1 MNISQRCMKTYIS
14 YLCIAAQRD
23 IIRRYVNEGRAILYE
38 YTKTETRQKLTAATY
53 TQFTQKNDICGCLLE
68 NLISVR
74 CNHPIF

>member
-1 MNISQRCMKTYIS
+1 MKTYIS

-38 YTKTETRQKLTAATY
+38 YIKNGNETKINGRNLYPIY
-53 TQFTQKNDICGCLLE
+53 TKKNDICGCLLE